1 MWDAGEHQSGG
12 VGETQGDSHLP
23 APDGDES
30 AARRSDCGVAAL
42 ERRFTA
48 YGSELRQVE
57 VFKYLGRPL
66 SADDYDVP
74 AMRYN
79 LRKARQ
85 VWARIARVLE
95 KECVPPP
102 VGGMFYQAVVVAV
115 LLYGSESWC
124 LPSLSL
130 DVLEGFHVEAARR
143 ITRMRPRKRGS
154 TWVYP
159 KSADVLRAAR
169 LKTVREYVAT
179 RRQTAAALVVGRPVL
194 EECRRTERRRGT
206 ATWLA

>member
-1 MWDAGEHQSGG
+1 MTGTCRRLAAMKVQHAAVIAGS
-12 VGETQGDSHLP
+12 
-23 APDGDES
+23 
-30 AARRSDCGVAAL
+30 RAL

-57 VFKYLGRPL
+57 VFKYLGRNL

-95 KECVPPP
+95 KECVPAPM
-102 VGGMFYQAVVVAV
+102 GGMFYHAVVIAV

-124 LPSLSL
+124 LPSLAL
-130 DVLEGFHVEAARR
+130 DVLEGFHVEAAQR
-143 ITRMRPRKRGS
+143 ITGMRPRM
-154 TWVYP
+154 
-159 KSADVLRAAR
+159 R
-169 LKTVREYVAT
+169 LNLGLS
-179 RRQTAAALVVGRPVL
+179 QVG
-194 EECRRTERRRGT
+194 
-206 ATWLA
+206 